1 MTIEFYTEAE
11 IDKLVEFVKGSK
23 CLTGSRYHDVYQ
35 LSLAQLQVILAKVQL
50 ETKPV

>member
-1 MTIEFYTEAE
+1 MKFYTEAE

-23 CLTGSRYHDVYQ
+23 CLTSRYHDVYQ
-35 LSLAQLQVILAKVQL
+35 LSLAQLQVILAKVQS

>member
-11 IDKLVEFVKGSK
+11 IDKLVEFVK
-23 CLTGSRYHDVYQ
+23 GSRYHDVYQ
-35 LSLAQLQVILAKVQL
+35 LSLAQLQVILAKVQS